1 MICASWSLFPKL
13 RASMKFAKSVVSV
26 TLKRKLS
33 GFCELCILRNPSVLK
48 KSLESKKTSLE
59 ESGVF

>member
-1 MICASWSLFPKL
+1 
-13 RASMKFAKSVVSV
+13 MKFAKSVVSV